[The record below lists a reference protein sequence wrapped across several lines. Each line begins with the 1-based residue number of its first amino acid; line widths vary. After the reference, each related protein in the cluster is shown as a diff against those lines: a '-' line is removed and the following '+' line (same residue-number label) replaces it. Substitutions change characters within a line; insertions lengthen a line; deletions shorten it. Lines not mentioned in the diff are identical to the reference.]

1 MDIDILIG
9 ADFYW
14 QFIEN
19 FTVRSQDGFGPV
31 ALASKLGFVL
41 SGPVMNSQK
50 EDPSSSQYVIS
61 CTHVLKVE
69 SENVSEKF
77 KLQNTFNKFWDLE
90 SLGIAPEEDDVLYKF
105 KTDVKFN
112 DEGRYEVKLP
122 FKKNHEQLN
131 DNFINSKNRLMR
143 LTKKF
148 KNDEKLLKEYN
159 NIFFEQEQLNIIERA
174 PENYRTGK
182 RHYLPHR
189 PIIRDDKST
198 TKLRIVFDA
207 SSKRQGP
214 SLNDCLYSG
223 PSLTASLFSVLMKF
237 RERNVALVADVEKAF
252 LQISLDPEHR
262 DYVRFLWFKNP
273 FDIDFD
279 VFENNELIEYRL
291 CRVLFG
297 VTSSPFLLNATL
309 ITHADLFLESD
320 PEFVQ
325 KLLDSLH
332 VDDLNSSLN
341 DLPQAF
347 QFFVKCKER
356 LAEAKFNLR
365 KFQSNSAE
373 LEKMVKKSFPPDE
386 EIKSTEEN
394 KVLGISWNK
403 YDDHIWFDL
412 NSFSERF
419 SQKPTKR
426 NVIETTASLF
436 DPLGLVNPII
446 VKLKKSYF
454 KMCVYKS

>member
-1 MDIDILIG
+1 M
-9 ADFYW
+9 
-14 QFIEN
+14 
-19 FTVRSQDGFGPV
+19 
-31 ALASKLGFVL
+31 
-41 SGPVMNSQK
+41 
-50 EDPSSSQYVIS
+50 
-61 CTHVLKVE
+61 
-69 SENVSEKF
+69 
-77 KLQNTFNKFWDLE
+77 
-90 SLGIAPEEDDVLYKF
+90 
-105 KTDVKFN
+105 
-112 DEGRYEVKLP
+112 
-122 FKKNHEQLN
+122 
-131 DNFINSKNRLMR
+131 
-143 LTKKF
+143 
-148 KNDEKLLKEYN
+148 
-159 NIFFEQEQLNIIERA
+159 
-174 PENYRTGK
+174 
-182 RHYLPHR
+182 
-189 PIIRDDKST
+189 
-198 TKLRIVFDA
+198 
-207 SSKRQGP
+207 
-214 SLNDCLYSG
+214 
-223 PSLTASLFSVLMKF
+223 
-237 RERNVALVADVEKAF
+237 
-252 LQISLDPEHR
+252 
-262 DYVRFLWFKNP
+262 
-273 FDIDFD
+273 
-279 VFENNELIEYRL
+279 

-297 VTSSPFLLNATL
+297 VSSSPFSLNATL
-309 ITHADLFLESD
+309 ITHANLFLESD

-436 DPLGLVNPII
+436 DPLGLINPII
-446 VKLKKSYF
+446 VKLKIILDWDDFLTGDSLKLWFKIIDSFKNIPKVLINRQYCFYDISDPPLFRSSY
-454 KMCVYKS
+454 MDSVTPH